1 MLLTK
6 TASRESHIG
15 KGDRMKIHSI
25 RVVLAA
31 ALFAVSALAQGKR
44 PSPPEQTAIRLD
56 GHEVTIK
63 YSAPYAKG
71 REIWGGLV
79 PYGQVWRLGANEA
92 TSLSTDADLKIG
104 DLNVP
109 KGNYTLYMLPGA
121 SESLLIVNK
130 QTGQW
135 GTEYSEGQDLGRV
148 KLTKAPASPGVEQLA
163 IQLKPAGSGSAT
175 LSIRWEKA
183 EFSVPVTLGN

>member
-1 MLLTK
+1 
-6 TASRESHIG
+6 
-15 KGDRMKIHSI
+15 MKMHSERI
-25 RVVLAA
+25 VLAA
-31 ALFAVSALAQGKR
+31 ALFAVAAFAQGKR
-44 PSPPEQTAIRLD
+44 PSPAEQTAIRLG

-92 TSLSTDADLKIG
+92 TSLSTNADLKIG
-104 DLNVP
+104 DLSVP

-148 KLTKAPASPGVEQLA
+148 KLTRAPGSPGVEQLA
-163 IQLKPAGSGSAT
+163 IQLKPGGSGSAT
-175 LSIRWEKA
+175 LSIQWEKA
-183 EFSVPVTLGN
+183 GFSVPVTLAK